1 MALTSTLFTGL
12 SGLDVNQARLNVVG
26 NNIANVNTVA
36 FKSSRTI
43 FTPQFYVTDNA
54 GSPSDADFGG
64 QNPSQRGLGA
74 TVGAIQKDFSGG
86 AIEPTGRVTD
96 LAIDG
101 EGFFVVK
108 RASGTKYTRDGSFSL
123 NANNELVT
131 AAGDF
136 VQGYSVDS
144 NNKINTGTLDK
155 IRIPVGTVMAAQ
167 ATKNVAFQGNLSTSA
182 GGASVLN
189 SVAIT
194 TVGGTTKPTGA
205 TLLTDLALQT
215 VSGNALFNV
224 GDQIPIDGTKGG
236 QPYSGTPFDVTDT
249 STLQDLLDYYNTQ
262 LGIATAAPSG
272 AGIPRPGASIKDDA
286 TPPVPSDSAVQIV
299 ISGNVGAANTLS
311 VDTGPFG
318 FTEGTTGD
326 IPPIASNPN
335 GQQVKTTFQAYD
347 SIGNPLTVNLT
358 ATLDSIGPAGTTW
371 KFTATSPDNVIDP
384 TAVIGS
390 GMVQFDTTGKFVA
403 AVTPNVSISR
413 QNTGAVTP
421 QLIKIDFSDVKGLQD
436 AQASLKNT
444 SQDGF
449 PSGRLA
455 SFAISAQGIVTG
467 SFTNGLNQTLGQV
480 AIATFKNP
488 EGLIDD
494 GGNMYE
500 ASAGSGLAIVG
511 VPQQLGAGSVRAG
524 ALELSN
530 VDLSK
535 EFTNLI
541 VATTGFSAASKVI
554 TTSDQLIQ
562 ELLNTAR

>member
-74 TVGAIQKDFSGG
+74 TVGAIQKDFTPG

-101 EGFFVVK
+101 QGFFVVG
-108 RASGTKYTRDGSFSL
+108 GTGGTRYTRDGSFSL
-123 NANNELVT
+123 NANNDLVT
-131 AAGDF
+131 IGGDF
-136 VQGYSVDS
+136 VQGYSVGA
-144 NNKINTGTLDK
+144 NNKINTGVLGNL
-155 IRIPVGTVMAAQ
+155 RIPVGTVLAAQ
-167 ATKNVAFQGNLSTSA
+167 STQNVKFQGNLSTSS
-182 GGASVLN
+182 GGATVLN
-189 SVAIT
+189 SVALT
-194 TVGGTTKPTGA
+194 TVGGTTKPTGS
-205 TLLTDLALQT
+205 TFLTDLSLQ
-215 VSGNALFNV
+215 SANGNALFNV
-224 GDQIPIDGTKGG
+224 GDQIPIDGTRNG
-236 QPYSGTPFDVTDT
+236 QPYSATPFDVTST

-262 LGIATAAPSG
+262 LGITTAAPSG
-272 AGIPRPGASIKDDA
+272 AGIPRPGATLKDDI
-286 TPPVPSDSAVQIV
+286 TGSGVQIV
-299 ISGNVGAANTLS
+299 IAGNIGASNAFT

-318 FTEGTTGD
+318 FTEGTTGG

-335 GQQVKTTFQAYD
+335 GQQVLTTFNGFD
-347 SIGNPLTVNLT
+347 SIGNPLTVNVK

-371 KFTATSPDNVIDP
+371 RFSATSPDNVTDP
-384 TAVIGS
+384 TAKVGS
-390 GMVQFDTTGKFVA
+390 GTIQFDTSGNFVA
-403 AVTPNVSISR
+403 ATTAFVTLDR

-421 QLIKIDFSDVKGLQD
+421 QTIKIDFSDVKGLQD
-436 AQASLKNT
+436 TSATLKST

-455 SFAISAQGIVTG
+455 SFAISAQGIITG

-494 GGNMYE
+494 GGNVYE
-500 ASAGSGLAIVG
+500 ASASSGLAIVG

-562 ELLNTAR
+562 DLLNTAR